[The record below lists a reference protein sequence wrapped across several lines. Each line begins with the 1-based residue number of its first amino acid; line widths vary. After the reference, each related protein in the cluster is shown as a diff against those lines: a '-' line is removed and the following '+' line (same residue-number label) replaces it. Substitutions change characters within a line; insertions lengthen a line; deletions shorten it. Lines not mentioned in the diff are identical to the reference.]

1 MPPVPVDLDDEVTMR
16 TLSSVLHDTTSK
28 FPNRPAILD
37 PGGRRLTYAELDQE
51 ASRLARGLLDLGVG
65 KGDKVGL
72 WMPNNPEWV
81 VAYFAIARVGAVVVP
96 MNTRYKTHEVEY
108 ILGNSEATTLFAV
121 DSFVGIDYLSMID
134 EIRPKL
140 PNLKHVVIVG
150 KTGKDMHAWD
160 DVVARGTR
168 LLADGKLEGREKL
181 CDPKDNVFIL
191 YTSGT
196 TGNPKGAMLSHH
208 NIAKNAEQVT
218 EVLRAS
224 EKDAFLL
231 AVPFFHCFGCVM
243 GIAGAIT
250 WGASLIPM
258 AVFKPVEA
266 LELIERFG
274 VTVLYGVPTM
284 FVLELEEV
292 RKGKPEGSKYQVS
305 TLRTGIMAGAPCPV
319 EVMRGTM
326 NELHCNV
333 SIAYGLT
340 EASPVITMTRFD
352 DSVERRVETV
362 GRALGGI
369 EVKIAD
375 DDTKSV
381 GMGETGELAC
391 RGYNVML
398 GYYKMADKTAE
409 SIDKDGWLYSGDL
422 ATMDAEGYV
431 RIVGRKKDMLITGG
445 FNVYPAEIEEYL
457 FTHPDVLNVSV
468 IGVPD
473 PVMGEVA
480 AVYVIP
486 REGATIDPQ
495 EIVDSCAK
503 EIANFK
509 VPRYVVVVKELPM
522 TQSGKIQKFRLREMA
537 QQAFDKGQM
546 AKLSPTS
553 GKK

>member
-1 MPPVPVDLDDEVTMR
+1 MR
-16 TLSSVLHDTTSK
+16 TLSSVLRETTRK
-28 FPNRPAILD
+28 FPTRPAILD
-37 PGGRRLTYAELDQE
+37 PAGPSLSYTDLDRE
-51 ASRLARGLLDLGVG
+51 VNRLARGLLDLGVG
-65 KGDKVGL
+65 KGEKVGL
-72 WMPNNPEWV
+72 WMPNNAEWV
-81 VAYFAIARVGAVVVP
+81 VAYFAIARIGAVVVP

-121 DSFVGIDYLSMID
+121 DAFVGIDYLTMIE
-134 EIRPKL
+134 EIRPRL

-150 KTGKDMHAWD
+150 RQRPGMHAWD
-160 DVVARGTR
+160 DVIERGSV
-168 LLADGKLEGREKL
+168 LLNDGRIEERESS
-181 CDPKDNVFIL
+181 CSPQDNVFIL

-208 NIAKNAEQVT
+208 NIGHNGEQVT
-218 EVLRAS
+218 EVLHAH
-224 EKDAFLL
+224 ETDVFLL

-250 WGASLIPM
+250 WGASIVPM
-258 AVFKPVEA
+258 AMFKADEA
-266 LELIERFG
+266 LRLVERFG

-292 RKGKPEGSKYQVS
+292 RKGKPDGSAYEIG

-326 NELHCNV
+326 NEMHCNV

-352 DSVERRVETV
+352 DPIARRVETV
-362 GRALGGI
+362 GRALDGI

-375 DDTKSV
+375 DEGRAVAT
-381 GMGETGELAC
+381 GETGELAC
-391 RGYNVML
+391 RGYNVMM
-398 GYYKMADKTAE
+398 GYYKMPDKTAE
-409 SIDKDGWLYSGDL
+409 CIDRDGWLYSGDL
-422 ATMDAEGYV
+422 ATKDADGYV

-457 FTHPDVLNVSV
+457 FTHPKVLNVSV
-468 IGVPD
+468 VGVPD
-473 PVMGEVA
+473 AVMGEVA

-486 REGATIDPQ
+486 REGTTVSPQ
-495 EIVDSCAK
+495 EIVDYCAR

-509 VPRYVVVVKELPM
+509 VPRYVVVVDELPM

-537 QQAFDKGQM
+537 QAAMERGQM
-546 AKLSPTS
+546 AKLSPS
-553 GKK
+553 GAKK

>member
-1 MPPVPVDLDDEVTMR
+1 MK
-16 TLSSVLHDTTSK
+16 TLSSVLRDTTKK
-28 FPNRPAILD
+28 FPQRPAILD
-37 PGGRRLTYAELDQE
+37 PSGRSLTYAELDRE

-81 VAYFAIARVGAVVVP
+81 IAYFAIARIGAVVVP

-121 DSFVGIDYLSMID
+121 DSFVGIDYPTMID
-134 EIRPKL
+134 EIRSKL

-150 KTGKDMHAWD
+150 KPGKNMQAWD
-160 DVVARGTR
+160 DVVARGTK
-168 LLADGKLEGREKL
+168 LLADGKLEAREKT
-181 CDPKDNVFIL
+181 CKAEDNVFIL

-208 NIAKNAEQVT
+208 NIGHNGEQVT
-218 EVLRAS
+218 EVLHAN
-224 EKDAFLL
+224 EKDVFLL

-250 WGASLIPM
+250 WGASIVPM
-258 AVFKPVEA
+258 AVFKPAEA
-266 LELIERFG
+266 LELVERFG

-292 RKGKPEGSKYQVS
+292 RKGKPDGSTYQIS

-326 NELHCNV
+326 NEMHCNV

-340 EASPVITMTRFD
+340 EASPVITMTQFD
-352 DSVERRVETV
+352 DSIERRTETV
-362 GRALGGI
+362 GRALEGI

-375 DDTKSV
+375 DDWKSV
-381 GMGETGELAC
+381 GTGETGELAC
-391 RGYNVML
+391 RGYNVMM
-398 GYYKMADKTAE
+398 GYYKMPDKTAE
-409 SIDKDGWLYSGDL
+409 CIDVEGWLYSGDL

-457 FTHPDVLNVSV
+457 FTHPKVLNVSA

-480 AVYVIP
+480 AVYVIQ
-486 REGATIDPQ
+486 REGARIEPQ
-495 EIVDSCAK
+495 EIVDYCAK

-509 VPRYVVVVKELPM
+509 VPRYVIVIKELPM

-537 QQAFDKGQM
+537 QAAFDKGEMQ
-546 AKLSPTS
+546 KLSPTG